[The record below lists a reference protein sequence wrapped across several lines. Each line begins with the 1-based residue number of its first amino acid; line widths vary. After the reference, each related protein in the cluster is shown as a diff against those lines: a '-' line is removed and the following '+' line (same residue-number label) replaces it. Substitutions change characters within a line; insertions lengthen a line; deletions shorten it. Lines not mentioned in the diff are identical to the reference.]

1 MPNNENYYRIKFEFA
16 NFLKGFPEFI
26 VVHSDWDGYVNVTIQ
41 ADDFSRANSLVSHR
55 TPQHLIEQLFQELE
69 KDYIEAGELLD
80 LGRLFKNYL
89 LLLKHIQHDR
99 TYYKITP
106 GMMVGLFFALH
117 SCLLF
122 FPNNKELVYASLIAD
137 FYSLGFWL
145 FSVWS
150 WTKNE
155 QDLFGLETRLME
167 KIKFLQLLSTPP
179 QADEFY
185 LESSLS
191 SSASRLPTYQ
201 EVLLEAARIPTITV
215 SANTSHFFYLS
226 RLDECSD
233 SHENENEADLRI
245 ERCYSI

>member
-26 VVHSDWDGYVNVTIQ
+26 VVHGDWDGYVNVTIQ
-41 ADDFSRANSLVSHR
+41 AADFSRFNSLVSHHP
-55 TPQHLIEQLFQELE
+55 PQYLIEQLFQELE
-69 KDYIEAGELLD
+69 KDYIEVDELFD

-99 TYYKITP
+99 NYYKITP
-106 GMMVGLFFALH
+106 GVMLGLFFALH

-137 FYSLGFWL
+137 VYSLGFWL

-150 WTKNE
+150 LTKNE
-155 QDLFGLETRLME
+155 QALFGLETQLME
-167 KIKFLQLLSTPP
+167 KINVLKSFSM
-179 QADEFY
+179 
-185 LESSLS
+185 
-191 SSASRLPTYQ
+191 LPSYQ
-201 EVLLEAARIPTITV
+201 DVLLEDALRCL
-215 SANTSHFFYLS
+215 NTPHFFCRS
-226 RLDECSD
+226 IPNSEGSD
-233 SHENENEADLRI
+233 SRENENEADLRI